1 MYYITLDLEWNQAYA
16 QQSIAVQKRLCC
28 RLRGEVIQIGA
39 VKLDRNLNLCGSY
52 SVIVKPKYFKKLHR
66 HVSELTGITQDQM
79 NQGIP
84 LPEAAE
90 AFRKWCGEDFA
101 FLTWGP
107 DDIPMLKE
115 NLNAHGISGD
125 WLESTYD
132 LQLIFNRELNDGKK
146 QRSLEYAMEHFGIPM
161 TLPAHDALND
171 AYFTALV
178 AARLEVPRQ
187 IRENVGRK
195 NADEVVQE
203 IGNADIGE
211 DGYPTLESL
220 LLIPAFTEPVCVCCG
235 KALTTEDEV
244 LHAKGQRY
252 SRLYTCAE
260 HGSFL
265 YTLHPVKNFD
275 ETWRARLRVI
285 RASEADITKYRERL
299 KLAVA
304 RRPYRRHRR
313 KPKQGQAKPTE
324 NVNNG

>member
-1 MYYITLDLEWNQAYA
+1 MYYITLDLEWNQAY
-16 QQSIAVQKRLCC
+16 QQKALAVQKRLAL

-39 VKLDRNLNLCGSY
+39 VKLDENMVPCGSF
-52 SVIVKPKYFKKLHR
+52 SMIVRPKFYKRILR
-66 HVSELTGITQDQM
+66 HVSRLTGITQEQID
-79 NQGIP
+79 NGIT

-90 AFRKWCGEDFA
+90 KFRRFCGEDYA

-107 DDIPMLKE
+107 DDIPMLAD
-115 NLNAHGISGD
+115 NLRAHKLDTD
-125 WLESTYD
+125 WLAPTYD
-132 LQLIFNRELNDGKK
+132 LQPMFNNVTDGESR
-146 QRSLEYAMEHFGIPM
+146 QRSLEFAMEHYEIPQN
-161 TLPAHDALND
+161 LPAHDALND

-187 IRENVGRK
+187 IRENVRRK
-195 NADEVVQE
+195 NADEVVRE

-220 LLIPAFTEPVCVCCG
+220 LLIPAFTEPACVRCG
-235 KALTTEDEV
+235 RALTTEDEV

-313 KPKQGQAKPTE
+313 KPKQGQAKPTG
-324 NVNNG
+324 NANNG